1 MNKRTHILA
10 GVLAAAAVLMLGA
23 ASAKT
28 GLSAWKTQ
36 VGVRAAL
43 SLQDGRQLALQE
55 AALTVYRPA
64 VQAAEDAG
72 QAPAQTP
79 EANAAEES
87 AAAAD
92 NAQAPEKTAAPEPEP
107 AAASRAEDAQPAGE
121 AGTEPGTAEEAADAQ
136 AELLALAAPE
146 TAEPTALEPEAAEE
160 GRTESAEPE
169 QKSETT
175 EPEPLESA
183 EPQTNESAAP
193 EPTASEPAANDS
205 QPEPTPAEPAEPAL
219 QAAAPEGTP
228 VEVRQPEGLCAE
240 YPEVALQPGG
250 WAEYQVI
257 LVNEGA
263 VDAALLELE
272 IPDLPEG
279 VSCEGPELPESGLL
293 RAGEGWTLTWIVHCE
308 GESRTVAFSVTAR
321 LTQPPIAPAPSA
333 AYTIA
338 PGSGREEETP

>member
-1 MNKRTHILA
+1 MNA
-10 GVLAAAAVLMLGA
+10 ESNAE
-23 ASAKT
+23 S
-28 GLSAWKTQ
+28 
-36 VGVRAAL
+36 
-43 SLQDGRQLALQE
+43 
-55 AALTVYRPA
+55 TV
-64 VQAAEDAG
+64 
-72 QAPAQTP
+72 P
-79 EANAAEES
+79 EAEAV
-87 AAAAD
+87 
-92 NAQAPEKTAAPEPEP
+92 
-107 AAASRAEDAQPAGE
+107 GE
-121 AGTEPGTAEEAADAQ
+121 AE
-136 AELLALAAPE
+136 
-146 TAEPTALEPEAAEE
+146 AEP
-160 GRTESAEPE
+160 
-169 QKSETT
+169 
-175 EPEPLESA
+175 A
-183 EPQTNESAAP
+183 EPQAEEPAAP

-250 WAEYQVI
+250 WAEYRVV
-257 LVNEGA
+257 LVNKGTA
-263 VDAALLELE
+263 DAALLELE

>member
-64 VQAAEDAG
+64 VQAPEE
-72 QAPAQTP
+72 TP
-79 EANAAEES
+79 EANAAEKS
-87 AAAAD
+87 AATPD
-92 NAQAPEKTAAPEPEP
+92 NAPEPTTPEP
-107 AAASRAEDAQPAGE
+107 TETALPEDAPPAEETGSETGAGE
-121 AGTEPGTAEEAADAQ
+121 AAADAQ
-136 AELLALAAPE
+136 AQPQALAAPMNAE
-146 TAEPTALEPEAAEE
+146 SNAESTVPEAEAVGEAEAEP
-160 GRTESAEPE
+160 
-169 QKSETT
+169 
-175 EPEPLESA
+175 A
-183 EPQTNESAAP
+183 EPQAEEPAAP
-193 EPTASEPAANDS
+193 ELSELEPAANGS

-219 QAAAPEGTP
+219 QAAAPEGIP

-240 YPEVALQPGG
+240 YPEVTLQPGG
-250 WAEYQVI
+250 WAEYRVV
-257 LVNEGA
+257 LVNEGTA
-263 VDAALLELE
+263 DAALLELE

-293 RAGEGWTLTWIVHCE
+293 RAGERLTLTWIVHCE
-308 GESRTVAFSVTAR
+308 GEGRPVAFSVTAH
-321 LTQPPIAPAPSA
+321 LTQLPIAPAPSA

>member
-10 GVLAAAAVLMLGA
+10 GVLAAAAVLLLGA

-36 VGVRAAL
+36 VGVQAAL

-64 VQAAEDAG
+64 VQAPEE
-72 QAPAQTP
+72 TP
-79 EANAAEES
+79 KVNAAEKP
-87 AAAAD
+87 AATPD
-92 NAQAPEKTAAPEPEP
+92 NALEPAASAAPEPAETALP
-107 AAASRAEDAQPAGE
+107 EDAPPAEETGSETGAGE
-121 AGTEPGTAEEAADAQ
+121 AAADAQ
-136 AELLALAAPE
+136 AQPQALAAPMNAASNAE
-146 TAEPTALEPEAAEE
+146 STVPKAEAVGEAEAEP
-160 GRTESAEPE
+160 
-169 QKSETT
+169 
-175 EPEPLESA
+175 A
-183 EPQTNESAAP
+183 EPQAEEPAAP
-193 EPTASEPAANDS
+193 EPTASKPAANDS
-205 QPEPTPAEPAEPAL
+205 QPEPTPAEPAEAAL

-228 VEVRQPEGLCAE
+228 VEVRQPKGLCAE

-250 WAEYQVI
+250 WAEYQVV
-257 LVNEGA
+257 LVNEGTA
-263 VDAALLELE
+263 DAALLELE

>member
-10 GVLAAAAVLMLGA
+10 GVLTAAAVLLLGA
-23 ASAKT
+23 ASTKT

-43 SLQDGRQLALQE
+43 SLQDGRQLALQD

-64 VQAAEDAG
+64 VQAPEE
-72 QAPAQTP
+72 TP
-79 EANAAEES
+79 EANAAEEP
-87 AAAAD
+87 AATPD
-92 NAQAPEKTAAPEPEP
+92 NALEP
-107 AAASRAEDAQPAGE
+107 AA
-121 AGTEPGTAEEAADAQ
+121 
-136 AELLALAAPE
+136 
-146 TAEPTALEPEAAEE
+146 
-160 GRTESAEPE
+160 
-169 QKSETT
+169 
-175 EPEPLESA
+175 
-183 EPQTNESAAP
+183 SAAP
-193 EPTASEPAANDS
+193 EPTTPEPTETALPEDAPPAEETGSETGTREAAADAQAQPQALAVPMNAESNAESTVPEAEAVGEAEAEPAEPQAEEPAAPELSELEPAANDS
-205 QPEPTPAEPAEPAL
+205 QPEPTPAEPAESAL
-219 QAAAPEGTP
+219 QAAASEGTP

-263 VDAALLELE
+263 VDAALPELE

>member
-1 MNKRTHILA
+1 MNKRTHILTGA
-10 GVLAAAAVLMLGA
+10 LAAAAVLLLGA

-55 AALTVYRPA
+55 AAMTVYRPA
-64 VQAAEDAG
+64 VQAPEE
-72 QAPAQTP
+72 TP
-79 EANAAEES
+79 EANAAEKSE
-87 AAAAD
+87 ATPD
-92 NAQAPEKTAAPEPEP
+92 NALEP
-107 AAASRAEDAQPAGE
+107 AA
-121 AGTEPGTAEEAADAQ
+121 
-136 AELLALAAPE
+136 
-146 TAEPTALEPEAAEE
+146 
-160 GRTESAEPE
+160 
-169 QKSETT
+169 
-175 EPEPLESA
+175 
-183 EPQTNESAAP
+183 SAAP
-193 EPTASEPAANDS
+193 EPTTPEPTETALPEDAPPAEETGSETGTGEAAADAQAQPQALAAPMNAASNAESTVPEAEAVGEAEAEPAEPQAEEPAAPELSELEPAANDS
-205 QPEPTPAEPAEPAL
+205 QPGPTPAEPAEPAL

-263 VDAALLELE
+263 VDAALPELE

>member
-10 GVLAAAAVLMLGA
+10 GVLAAAAVLLLGA
-23 ASAKT
+23 ASTKT

-36 VGVRAAL
+36 VGVQAAL

-64 VQAAEDAG
+64 VQAPEE
-72 QAPAQTP
+72 TP
-79 EANAAEES
+79 KVNAAEKP
-87 AAAAD
+87 AATPD
-92 NAQAPEKTAAPEPEP
+92 NALEP
-107 AAASRAEDAQPAGE
+107 AA
-121 AGTEPGTAEEAADAQ
+121 
-136 AELLALAAPE
+136 
-146 TAEPTALEPEAAEE
+146 
-160 GRTESAEPE
+160 
-169 QKSETT
+169 
-175 EPEPLESA
+175 
-183 EPQTNESAAP
+183 SAAP
-193 EPTASEPAANDS
+193 EPTTPEPTETALPEDAPPAEETGSETGTGEAAADAPAQPQALAAPMNAESNAESTVPEAEAVGEAEAEPAEPQAEEPAAPELSEREPAANDS
-205 QPEPTPAEPAEPAL
+205 QPEPTPAEPAL
-219 QAAAPEGTP
+219 QAAALKGTP
-228 VEVRQPEGLCAE
+228 VEVRQPKGLCAE

-263 VDAALLELE
+263 VDAALPELE

-293 RAGEGWTLTWIVHCE
+293 RAGEGWTLTWSVYCE

>member
-10 GVLAAAAVLMLGA
+10 GVLTAAAVLLLGA
-23 ASAKT
+23 ASTKT

-64 VQAAEDAG
+64 VQAPEE
-72 QAPAQTP
+72 TP
-79 EANAAEES
+79 EANAAEKS
-87 AAAAD
+87 AATPD
-92 NAQAPEKTAAPEPEP
+92 NAPEP
-107 AAASRAEDAQPAGE
+107 AA
-121 AGTEPGTAEEAADAQ
+121 
-136 AELLALAAPE
+136 
-146 TAEPTALEPEAAEE
+146 
-160 GRTESAEPE
+160 
-169 QKSETT
+169 
-175 EPEPLESA
+175 
-183 EPQTNESAAP
+183 SAAP
-193 EPTASEPAANDS
+193 EPTTPEPAETALPEDAPPAEETGSETGTGEAAADAQAQPQALAAPMNAESNAESTVPEAEAVGEAEAEPTEPQAEEPAAPELSELEPAANDS

-240 YPEVALQPGG
+240 YPEVTLQPGG
-250 WAEYQVI
+250 WAEYRVV
-257 LVNEGA
+257 LVNEGTA
-263 VDAALLELE
+263 DAALLELE

-293 RAGEGWTLTWIVHCE
+293 RAGERLTLTWIVHCE

>member
-10 GVLAAAAVLMLGA
+10 GVLAAAAVLMLGS
-23 ASAKT
+23 ASTKT

-43 SLQDGRQLALQE
+43 SLQDRRQLALQE
-55 AALTVYRPA
+55 AVLTVYRPA
-64 VQAAEDAG
+64 VQAPEEM
-72 QAPAQTP
+72 P
-79 EANAAEES
+79 EANAAEEP
-87 AAAAD
+87 AATPD
-92 NAQAPEKTAAPEPEP
+92 NALEP
-107 AAASRAEDAQPAGE
+107 AA
-121 AGTEPGTAEEAADAQ
+121 
-136 AELLALAAPE
+136 
-146 TAEPTALEPEAAEE
+146 
-160 GRTESAEPE
+160 
-169 QKSETT
+169 
-175 EPEPLESA
+175 
-183 EPQTNESAAP
+183 SAAP
-193 EPTASEPAANDS
+193 EPTETALPEDAPPAEETGSETGAGEAAADAQAQPQALAAPMNAESNAESTVPEAEAVGEAEAEPAEPQAEEPAAPELSELKPAANGS

-263 VDAALLELE
+263 VDAALPELE

>member
-10 GVLAAAAVLMLGA
+10 GVLAAAVLMLGA

-64 VQAAEDAG
+64 VQAPEE
-72 QAPAQTP
+72 TP
-79 EANAAEES
+79 ETNAAEEP
-87 AAAAD
+87 AATPD
-92 NAQAPEKTAAPEPEP
+92 NALEP
-107 AAASRAEDAQPAGE
+107 AA
-121 AGTEPGTAEEAADAQ
+121 
-136 AELLALAAPE
+136 
-146 TAEPTALEPEAAEE
+146 
-160 GRTESAEPE
+160 
-169 QKSETT
+169 
-175 EPEPLESA
+175 
-183 EPQTNESAAP
+183 SAAP
-193 EPTASEPAANDS
+193 EPTTPEPTAPAQPEDAPPAEETGSETGTGEAAADAQAQPQALAAPMNAESNAESTVPEAEAVGEAEAEPAEPQAEEPAAPELSELGPAANGS
-205 QPEPTPAEPAEPAL
+205 QPEPTPAEPAAPAP

-240 YPEVALQPGG
+240 YPEVTLQPGG
-250 WAEYQVI
+250 WAEYRVV
-257 LVNEGA
+257 LVNEGTA
-263 VDAALLELE
+263 DAALLELE

-293 RAGEGWTLTWIVHCE
+293 RAGERLTLTWIVHCE

>member
-10 GVLAAAAVLMLGA
+10 GVLAAAAVLLLGA
-23 ASAKT
+23 ASTKT

-64 VQAAEDAG
+64 VQAPEE
-72 QAPAQTP
+72 TP
-79 EANAAEES
+79 KANAAEE
-87 AAAAD
+87 
-92 NAQAPEKTAAPEPEP
+92 P
-107 AAASRAEDAQPAGE
+107 AA
-121 AGTEPGTAEEAADAQ
+121 
-136 AELLALAAPE
+136 
-146 TAEPTALEPEAAEE
+146 
-160 GRTESAEPE
+160 
-169 QKSETT
+169 
-175 EPEPLESA
+175 
-183 EPQTNESAAP
+183 SAAP
-193 EPTASEPAANDS
+193 EPTTPEPTETALPEDAPPAEETGSETGTGEAAADAQAQPQALAAPMNAESNAESTVPEAEAVGEAEAEPAEPQAEEPAAPELSELEPAANGS

-228 VEVRQPEGLCAE
+228 VEVRQPEDLCAE

-263 VDAALLELE
+263 VDAALPELE

-308 GESRTVAFSVTAR
+308 GESRMVAFSVTAR

>member
-36 VGVRAAL
+36 VGVQAAL

-64 VQAAEDAG
+64 VQAPEE
-72 QAPAQTP
+72 TP
-79 EANAAEES
+79 EANAAEEP
-87 AAAAD
+87 AATPD
-92 NAQAPEKTAAPEPEP
+92 NALEP
-107 AAASRAEDAQPAGE
+107 AA
-121 AGTEPGTAEEAADAQ
+121 
-136 AELLALAAPE
+136 
-146 TAEPTALEPEAAEE
+146 
-160 GRTESAEPE
+160 
-169 QKSETT
+169 
-175 EPEPLESA
+175 
-183 EPQTNESAAP
+183 SAAP
-193 EPTASEPAANDS
+193 EPTTPEPTAPAQPEDAPPAEETGEEPGTVEEKAAAGAQAAPQALAAPMNAESNAESTVSEAEAVGEAEAEPAEPQPEEPAAPELSELEPAANDS
-205 QPEPTPAEPAEPAL
+205 QPEPTPAEPAESAL

-257 LVNEGA
+257 LVNEGTA
-263 VDAALLELE
+263 DAALPELE

-293 RAGEGWTLTWIVHCE
+293 RAGQRLTLTWIVHCE

>member
-23 ASAKT
+23 ASAKM

-36 VGVRAAL
+36 VGVQAAL

-64 VQAAEDAG
+64 VH
-72 QAPAQTP
+72 APEETP
-79 EANAAEES
+79 EANAAEKS
-87 AAAAD
+87 AATPD
-92 NAQAPEKTAAPEPEP
+92 NAPKP
-107 AAASRAEDAQPAGE
+107 AA
-121 AGTEPGTAEEAADAQ
+121 
-136 AELLALAAPE
+136 
-146 TAEPTALEPEAAEE
+146 
-160 GRTESAEPE
+160 
-169 QKSETT
+169 
-175 EPEPLESA
+175 
-183 EPQTNESAAP
+183 SAAP
-193 EPTASEPAANDS
+193 EPTTPEPTETALPEDAPPAEETGSETGAGEAAADAQAQPQALAAPMNAESNAESTVPEAEAVGEAEAEPAEPQAEEPAAPELSELEPAANDP
-205 QPEPTPAEPAEPAL
+205 QPEPET
-219 QAAAPEGTP
+219 AAPAPEGTP

-240 YPEVALQPGG
+240 YPEVTLQPGG
-250 WAEYQVI
+250 WAEYRVV
-257 LVNEGA
+257 LVNEGTA
-263 VDAALLELE
+263 DAALLELE

>member
-10 GVLAAAAVLMLGA
+10 GVLAAAAVLLLGA

-64 VQAAEDAG
+64 VQAPEE
-72 QAPAQTP
+72 TP
-79 EANAAEES
+79 EANAAEEP
-87 AAAAD
+87 AATPD
-92 NAQAPEKTAAPEPEP
+92 NAPEPAASAAPEPTTPEP
-107 AAASRAEDAQPAGE
+107 TETALPEDAPPAEETGSETGAGE
-121 AGTEPGTAEEAADAQ
+121 AAADVPAQ
-136 AELLALAAPE
+136 PQALAAPMN
-146 TAEPTALEPEAAEE
+146 AESNAESTVPEAEAVGEAEV
-160 GRTESAEPE
+160 EP
-169 QKSETT
+169 
-175 EPEPLESA
+175 A
-183 EPQTNESAAP
+183 EPQAEEPAAP
-193 EPTASEPAANDS
+193 EPTASEPAASDP
-205 QPEPTPAEPAEPAL
+205 QPEPTPAAPAP

-228 VEVRQPEGLCAE
+228 VEVSQPKGLCAE

-250 WAEYQVI
+250 WAEYQMV
-257 LVNEGA
+257 LVNEGTA
-263 VDAALLELE
+263 DAALLELE

>member
-10 GVLAAAAVLMLGA
+10 GVLAVAAVLLLGA

-36 VGVRAAL
+36 VGVQAAL

-64 VQAAEDAG
+64 VQAPEE
-72 QAPAQTP
+72 TP
-79 EANAAEES
+79 KANAAEKS
-87 AAAAD
+87 AATPD
-92 NAQAPEKTAAPEPEP
+92 NALEPAASAAPEPTETALP
-107 AAASRAEDAQPAGE
+107 EDAPPAEETGSETGAGE
-121 AGTEPGTAEEAADAQ
+121 AAADAQ
-136 AELLALAAPE
+136 AQPQALAAPMNAE
-146 TAEPTALEPEAAEE
+146 SNAESTVPKAEAVGEAEAEP
-160 GRTESAEPE
+160 
-169 QKSETT
+169 
-175 EPEPLESA
+175 A
-183 EPQTNESAAP
+183 EPQAEEPAAP

-205 QPEPTPAEPAEPAL
+205 QPEPTPAEPAKSAL

-228 VEVRQPEGLCAE
+228 VEVSQPEGLCAE

-250 WAEYQVI
+250 WAEYQVV
-257 LVNEGA
+257 LVNEGTA
-263 VDAALLELE
+263 DAALLELE

>member
-10 GVLAAAAVLMLGA
+10 GVLAAAAVLLLGA

-43 SLQDGRQLALQE
+43 SLQDGRQLALQD
-55 AALTVYRPA
+55 AAMTVYRPA
-64 VQAAEDAG
+64 VQA
-72 QAPAQTP
+72 PAQTP
-79 EANAAEES
+79 ETNAAEEP
-87 AAAAD
+87 AATPD
-92 NAQAPEKTAAPEPEP
+92 NALEP
-107 AAASRAEDAQPAGE
+107 AA
-121 AGTEPGTAEEAADAQ
+121 
-136 AELLALAAPE
+136 
-146 TAEPTALEPEAAEE
+146 
-160 GRTESAEPE
+160 
-169 QKSETT
+169 
-175 EPEPLESA
+175 
-183 EPQTNESAAP
+183 SAAP
-193 EPTASEPAANDS
+193 EPTTPEPTETALPEDAPPAEETGSETGTGEAAADAQAQPQALAAPMNAESNAESTVPEAEAVGEAEAEPAEPQAEEPAAPELSELEPAANDS
-205 QPEPTPAEPAEPAL
+205 QPEPTPAEPTESAL

-263 VDAALLELE
+263 VDAALPELE

-293 RAGEGWTLTWIVHCE
+293 RAGEGWTLTWSVHCE

-338 PGSGREEETP
+338 PGSGREETP

>member
-1 MNKRTHILA
+1 MNKRTHILTGA
-10 GVLAAAAVLMLGA
+10 LAAAAVLLLGA
-23 ASAKT
+23 ASVGT
-28 GLSAWKTQ
+28 GFSAWKTQ

-43 SLQDGRQLALQE
+43 SMQDGRQLALQE
-55 AALTVYRPA
+55 AALTVYQPA
-64 VQAAEDAG
+64 VQAAE
-72 QAPAQTP
+72 QTP
-79 EANAAEES
+79 EETPEAK
-87 AAAAD
+87 
-92 NAQAPEKTAAPEPEP
+92 APEEP
-107 AAASRAEDAQPAGE
+107 AATPDN
-121 AGTEPGTAEEAADAQ
+121 
-136 AELLALAAPE
+136 
-146 TAEPTALEPEAAEE
+146 ALEPAA
-160 GRTESAEPE
+160 
-169 QKSETT
+169 
-175 EPEPLESA
+175 
-183 EPQTNESAAP
+183 SAAP
-193 EPTASEPAANDS
+193 EPTETALPEDAPPAEETGSETGAGEAAADAQAQPQALAAPMNAESNAESIVPEAEAVGEAEAEPAEPQAEEPAAPELSELEPAANDS
-205 QPEPTPAEPAEPAL
+205 QPGPTPAEPAEPAL

-250 WAEYQVI
+250 WAEYQMI

-263 VDAALLELE
+263 VDAALPELE

-293 RAGEGWTLTWIVHCE
+293 RAGEGWTLTWSVHCE

>member
-10 GVLAAAAVLMLGA
+10 GVLAAAAVLLLGA

-43 SLQDGRQLALQE
+43 SLQDGRQLALQD
-55 AALTVYRPA
+55 AAMTVYRPA
-64 VQAAEDAG
+64 VQA
-72 QAPAQTP
+72 PAQTP
-79 EANAAEES
+79 ETNAAEEP
-87 AAAAD
+87 AATPD
-92 NAQAPEKTAAPEPEP
+92 NALEP
-107 AAASRAEDAQPAGE
+107 AA
-121 AGTEPGTAEEAADAQ
+121 
-136 AELLALAAPE
+136 
-146 TAEPTALEPEAAEE
+146 
-160 GRTESAEPE
+160 
-169 QKSETT
+169 
-175 EPEPLESA
+175 
-183 EPQTNESAAP
+183 SAAP
-193 EPTASEPAANDS
+193 EPTTPEPTETALPEDAPPAEETGSETGTGEAAADAQAQPQALAAPMNAESNAESTVPEAEAVGEAEAEPAEPQAEEPAAPELSELEPAANDS
-205 QPEPTPAEPAEPAL
+205 QPEPTPAEPTESAL

-263 VDAALLELE
+263 VDAALPELE

-293 RAGEGWTLTWIVHCE
+293 RAGQRLTLTWIVHCE

-338 PGSGREEETP
+338 PGSGREETP

>member
-10 GVLAAAAVLMLGA
+10 GVLTAAAVLLLGA
-23 ASAKT
+23 ASTKT

-36 VGVRAAL
+36 VGVQAAL
-43 SLQDGRQLALQE
+43 SLQDGRQLALQD
-55 AALTVYRPA
+55 AAMTVYRPA
-64 VQAAEDAG
+64 VQAPEE
-72 QAPAQTP
+72 TP
-79 EANAAEES
+79 ETNAAEE
-87 AAAAD
+87 
-92 NAQAPEKTAAPEPEP
+92 P
-107 AAASRAEDAQPAGE
+107 AA
-121 AGTEPGTAEEAADAQ
+121 
-136 AELLALAAPE
+136 
-146 TAEPTALEPEAAEE
+146 
-160 GRTESAEPE
+160 
-169 QKSETT
+169 
-175 EPEPLESA
+175 
-183 EPQTNESAAP
+183 SAAP
-193 EPTASEPAANDS
+193 EPTTPEPTETALPEDAPPAEETGSETGTGEAAADAQAQPQALAAPMNAESNAESTVPEAEAVGEAETEPAEPQAEEPAAPELSELEPAANGS
-205 QPEPTPAEPAEPAL
+205 QPGPTPAEPAL

-263 VDAALLELE
+263 VDAALPELE

>member
-10 GVLAAAAVLMLGA
+10 GVLATAAVLMLGA

-64 VQAAEDAG
+64 VQAPEE
-72 QAPAQTP
+72 TP
-79 EANAAEES
+79 ETNAAEKS
-87 AAAAD
+87 AATPD
-92 NAQAPEKTAAPEPEP
+92 NALEPAASAAPEPTTPEP
-107 AAASRAEDAQPAGE
+107 TETALPEDAPPAEETGSETGAGE
-121 AGTEPGTAEEAADAQ
+121 AAADAQ
-136 AELLALAAPE
+136 AQPQALAAPMNAE
-146 TAEPTALEPEAAEE
+146 SNAESTVPEAEAVGEAEAEPAESQAEE
-160 GRTESAEPE
+160 P
-169 QKSETT
+169 
-175 EPEPLESA
+175 
-183 EPQTNESAAP
+183 AAP
-193 EPTASEPAANDS
+193 EPTASEPAASDP
-205 QPEPTPAEPAEPAL
+205 QPEPTPAAPAP

-240 YPEVALQPGG
+240 YPEVTLQPGG
-250 WAEYQVI
+250 WAEYQVV
-257 LVNEGA
+257 LVNEGTA
-263 VDAALLELE
+263 DAALLELE

>member
-1 MNKRTHILA
+1 MNKRTHILTGA
-10 GVLAAAAVLMLGA
+10 LAAAAVLLLGA
-23 ASAKT
+23 ASVGT
-28 GLSAWKTQ
+28 GFSAWKTQ

-43 SLQDGRQLALQE
+43 SMQDGRQLALQE
-55 AALTVYRPA
+55 AALTVYQPA
-64 VQAAEDAG
+64 VQAAE
-72 QAPAQTP
+72 QTP
-79 EANAAEES
+79 EETPEAKAPEES

-92 NAQAPEKTAAPEPEP
+92 NAQAPEETAAPEP

-136 AELLALAAPE
+136 AELLAFAAPE

-160 GRTESAEPE
+160 GRTEAAEPE

-193 EPTASEPAANDS
+193 E
-205 QPEPTPAEPAEPAL
+205 QPEPET
-219 QAAAPEGTP
+219 QAAAPKGTP
-228 VEVRQPEGLCAE
+228 VEVSRPQGLCAE
-240 YPEVALQPGG
+240 YPEVTLQPGG
-250 WAEYQVI
+250 WAEYQVV
-257 LVNEGA
+257 LVNEGTA
-263 VDAALLELE
+263 DAALPELE

>member
-10 GVLAAAAVLMLGA
+10 GVLAAAAVLLLGA

-64 VQAAEDAG
+64 VQAPEE
-72 QAPAQTP
+72 TP
-79 EANAAEES
+79 EANAAEKS
-87 AAAAD
+87 AATPD
-92 NAQAPEKTAAPEPEP
+92 NAPEPTTPEP
-107 AAASRAEDAQPAGE
+107 TETALPEDAPPAEETGSETGTGE
-121 AGTEPGTAEEAADAQ
+121 AAADAQ
-136 AELLALAAPE
+136 AQPQALAAPMNAE
-146 TAEPTALEPEAAEE
+146 SNAESTVPEAEAVGEAEAEPTETQAEE
-160 GRTESAEPE
+160 P
-169 QKSETT
+169 
-175 EPEPLESA
+175 
-183 EPQTNESAAP
+183 AAP
-193 EPTASEPAANDS
+193 ELSELEPAANDS

-257 LVNEGA
+257 LVNEGV
-263 VDAALLELE
+263 VDAALPELE

-293 RAGEGWTLTWIVHCE
+293 RAGEGWTLTWSVHCE

>member
-10 GVLAAAAVLMLGA
+10 GVLAAAAVLLLGA

-64 VQAAEDAG
+64 VQAPEE
-72 QAPAQTP
+72 TP
-79 EANAAEES
+79 KANAAEKS
-87 AAAAD
+87 AATPD
-92 NAQAPEKTAAPEPEP
+92 NAPEP
-107 AAASRAEDAQPAGE
+107 AA
-121 AGTEPGTAEEAADAQ
+121 
-136 AELLALAAPE
+136 
-146 TAEPTALEPEAAEE
+146 
-160 GRTESAEPE
+160 
-169 QKSETT
+169 
-175 EPEPLESA
+175 
-183 EPQTNESAAP
+183 SAAP
-193 EPTASEPAANDS
+193 EPTTPEPTETALPEDAPPAEETGSETGAGEAAAGAQAQPQALAAPMNAESNAESTVPKAEAVGEAEAEPAEPQAEEPAAPELSELEPAANDS
-205 QPEPTPAEPAEPAL
+205 QPGPTPAEPAL
-219 QAAAPEGTP
+219 QAAAPEGIP

-240 YPEVALQPGG
+240 YPEVTLQPGG
-250 WAEYQVI
+250 WAEYRVV

-263 VDAALLELE
+263 ADAALPELE

-293 RAGEGWTLTWIVHCE
+293 RAGQRLTLTWIVHCE
-308 GESRTVAFSVTAR
+308 GESQTVAFSVTAR

>member
-10 GVLAAAAVLMLGA
+10 GVLAAAAVLLLGA

-43 SLQDGRQLALQE
+43 SLQDGRQLALQD
-55 AALTVYRPA
+55 AAMTVYRPA
-64 VQAAEDAG
+64 VQAPEE
-72 QAPAQTP
+72 TP
-79 EANAAEES
+79 EANAAEKS
-87 AAAAD
+87 AATPD
-92 NAQAPEKTAAPEPEP
+92 NALEP
-107 AAASRAEDAQPAGE
+107 AA
-121 AGTEPGTAEEAADAQ
+121 
-136 AELLALAAPE
+136 
-146 TAEPTALEPEAAEE
+146 
-160 GRTESAEPE
+160 
-169 QKSETT
+169 
-175 EPEPLESA
+175 
-183 EPQTNESAAP
+183 SAAP
-193 EPTASEPAANDS
+193 EPTTPEPTETALPEDAPPAEETGSETGAGEAAADVPAQPQALAAPMNAELTVLEPEPAQTTESNAAETPNPHEPAEPQAEEPAAPELSELEPAANDS
-205 QPEPTPAEPAEPAL
+205 QPEPTLAEPAESAL

-257 LVNEGA
+257 LVNKGA
-263 VDAALLELE
+263 VDAALPELE

>member
-10 GVLAAAAVLMLGA
+10 GVLAVAAVLLLGA

-64 VQAAEDAG
+64 VQAPEE
-72 QAPAQTP
+72 TP
-79 EANAAEES
+79 KANAAEEP
-87 AAAAD
+87 AATPD
-92 NAQAPEKTAAPEPEP
+92 NTLEP
-107 AAASRAEDAQPAGE
+107 AA
-121 AGTEPGTAEEAADAQ
+121 
-136 AELLALAAPE
+136 
-146 TAEPTALEPEAAEE
+146 
-160 GRTESAEPE
+160 
-169 QKSETT
+169 
-175 EPEPLESA
+175 
-183 EPQTNESAAP
+183 SAAP
-193 EPTASEPAANDS
+193 EPTTPEPAETALPEDAPPAEETGSETGTGEAAADAQAQPQALAVPMNAESNAESTVPEAEAVGEAEAEPAEPQAEEPAAPELSELEPAANDS

-219 QAAAPEGTP
+219 QAAAPEETP

-240 YPEVALQPGG
+240 YPEVTLQPGG
-250 WAEYQVI
+250 WAEYQVV
-257 LVNEGA
+257 LVNEGTA
-263 VDAALLELE
+263 DAALLELE

>member
-10 GVLAAAAVLMLGA
+10 GVLAAAAVLLLGA

-43 SLQDGRQLALQE
+43 SLQDGRQLALQD
-55 AALTVYRPA
+55 AAMTVYRPA
-64 VQAAEDAG
+64 VQAPEE
-72 QAPAQTP
+72 TP
-79 EANAAEES
+79 EANAAEKP
-87 AAAAD
+87 AATPD
-92 NAQAPEKTAAPEPEP
+92 NAPEP
-107 AAASRAEDAQPAGE
+107 AA
-121 AGTEPGTAEEAADAQ
+121 
-136 AELLALAAPE
+136 
-146 TAEPTALEPEAAEE
+146 
-160 GRTESAEPE
+160 
-169 QKSETT
+169 
-175 EPEPLESA
+175 
-183 EPQTNESAAP
+183 SAAP
-193 EPTASEPAANDS
+193 EPTTPEPTKTALPEDAPPAEETGSETGTGEAAADAQAQPQALAAPMNAESNAESIVPEAEAVGEAEAEPAEPQAEEPAAPELSKLEPAANDS
-205 QPEPTPAEPAEPAL
+205 QPEPTPAEPAEPAEPAL

-240 YPEVALQPGG
+240 YPEVTLQPGG
-250 WAEYQVI
+250 WAEYQVV
-257 LVNEGA
+257 LVNEGTA
-263 VDAALLELE
+263 DAALLELE

-293 RAGEGWTLTWIVHCE
+293 RAGERLTLTWIVHCE
-308 GESRTVAFSVTAR
+308 GESQAVAFSVTAR

>member
-10 GVLAAAAVLMLGA
+10 GVLTAAAVLMLGA

-64 VQAAEDAG
+64 VQAPEE
-72 QAPAQTP
+72 TP
-79 EANAAEES
+79 EANAAEEP
-87 AAAAD
+87 AATPD
-92 NAQAPEKTAAPEPEP
+92 NALEP
-107 AAASRAEDAQPAGE
+107 AA
-121 AGTEPGTAEEAADAQ
+121 
-136 AELLALAAPE
+136 
-146 TAEPTALEPEAAEE
+146 
-160 GRTESAEPE
+160 
-169 QKSETT
+169 
-175 EPEPLESA
+175 
-183 EPQTNESAAP
+183 SAAP
-193 EPTASEPAANDS
+193 EPTEMALPEDAPPAEETGSETGAGEAAADAQAQPQALAAPMNAESNAESTVPEAEAVGEAEAEPAEPQAEEPAAPELSELEPAANDS
-205 QPEPTPAEPAEPAL
+205 QPGPTPAEPAEPAL

-257 LVNEGA
+257 LVNKGA
-263 VDAALLELE
+263 VDAALPELE

-279 VSCEGPELPESGLL
+279 VSCEGPEMPESGLL

>member
-10 GVLAAAAVLMLGA
+10 GVLTAAAVLLLGA
-23 ASAKT
+23 ASTKT

-36 VGVRAAL
+36 VGVQAAL

-55 AALTVYRPA
+55 AALTVYQPA
-64 VQAAEDAG
+64 VQAAE
-72 QAPAQTP
+72 QTP
-79 EANAAEES
+79 EETPEAKAPEES

-92 NAQAPEKTAAPEPEP
+92 NAQAPEETAAPEP

-121 AGTEPGTAEEAADAQ
+121 AAAEEAADAQ
-136 AELLALAAPE
+136 AERLALAAPE

-160 GRTESAEPE
+160 GRTEAAEPE

-175 EPEPLESA
+175 GPEPLESA

-193 EPTASEPAANDS
+193 E
-205 QPEPTPAEPAEPAL
+205 QPESET
-219 QAAAPEGTP
+219 QAAAPKGTP
-228 VEVRQPEGLCAE
+228 VEVSRPQGLCAE

-263 VDAALLELE
+263 VDAALPELE

-308 GESRTVAFSVTAR
+308 GESRTVAFSVTAH
-321 LTQPPIAPAPSA
+321 LTQLPIAPAPSA
-333 AYTIA
+333 AYTIV

>member
-10 GVLAAAAVLMLGA
+10 GVLAAAAVLLLGA
-23 ASAKT
+23 ASTKT

-64 VQAAEDAG
+64 VQAPEE
-72 QAPAQTP
+72 TP
-79 EANAAEES
+79 KVNAAEKP
-87 AAAAD
+87 AATPD
-92 NAQAPEKTAAPEPEP
+92 NALEP
-107 AAASRAEDAQPAGE
+107 AA
-121 AGTEPGTAEEAADAQ
+121 
-136 AELLALAAPE
+136 
-146 TAEPTALEPEAAEE
+146 
-160 GRTESAEPE
+160 
-169 QKSETT
+169 
-175 EPEPLESA
+175 
-183 EPQTNESAAP
+183 SAAP
-193 EPTASEPAANDS
+193 EPTETALPEDAPPAEETGSETGTGEAAADAQAQPQALAAPMNAESNAESTVPEAEAVGEAEAEPAEPQAEEPAAPELSELKPAANGS

-263 VDAALLELE
+263 VDAALPELE

-338 PGSGREEETP
+338 PGSGLEEETP

>member
-1 MNKRTHILA
+1 MNKRTHILT
-10 GVLAAAAVLMLGA
+10 GVLAAAAVLLLGA
-23 ASAKT
+23 ASVGT
-28 GLSAWKTQ
+28 GFSAWKTQ

-43 SLQDGRQLALQE
+43 SMQDGRQLALQE

-64 VQAAEDAG
+64 VQAPEE
-72 QAPAQTP
+72 TP
-79 EANAAEES
+79 EANAAEKS
-87 AAAAD
+87 AATPD
-92 NAQAPEKTAAPEPEP
+92 NALEPTTPEP
-107 AAASRAEDAQPAGE
+107 AETALPEDAPPAEETGSETGAGE
-121 AGTEPGTAEEAADAQ
+121 AAADAQ
-136 AELLALAAPE
+136 AQPQALAAPMNAE
-146 TAEPTALEPEAAEE
+146 SNAESTGPEAEAVGEAEAEP
-160 GRTESAEPE
+160 
-169 QKSETT
+169 
-175 EPEPLESA
+175 A
-183 EPQTNESAAP
+183 EPQAEEPAAP
-193 EPTASEPAANDS
+193 ELSELGPAANGS

-250 WAEYQVI
+250 WAEYQVV

-263 VDAALLELE
+263 VDAALPELE

>member
-1 MNKRTHILA
+1 MNKRTHILTGA
-10 GVLAAAAVLMLGA
+10 LAAAAVLLLGA
-23 ASAKT
+23 ASVGT
-28 GLSAWKTQ
+28 GFSAWKTQ

-43 SLQDGRQLALQE
+43 SMQDGRQLALQE
-55 AALTVYRPA
+55 AALTVYQPA
-64 VQAAEDAG
+64 VQAAE
-72 QAPAQTP
+72 QTP
-79 EANAAEES
+79 EETPEAKAPEES

-92 NAQAPEKTAAPEPEP
+92 NAQAPEETAAPEPEP

-160 GRTESAEPE
+160 GRTEAAEPE

-175 EPEPLESA
+175 GPEPLESA

-193 EPTASEPAANDS
+193 EEI
-205 QPEPTPAEPAEPAL
+205 
-219 QAAAPEGTP
+219 P
-228 VEVRQPEGLCAE
+228 VEVSRPQGLCAE
-240 YPEVALQPGG
+240 YPEVTLQPGG
-250 WAEYQVI
+250 WAEYQVV
-257 LVNEGA
+257 LVNEGTA
-263 VDAALLELE
+263 DAALPELE

-279 VSCEGPELPESGLL
+279 LHCDPPELPESRLL
-293 RAGEGWTLTWIVHCE
+293 RAGERLTLTWIVHCE
-308 GESRTVAFSVTAR
+308 GEGRPVAFSVTAH
-321 LTQPPIAPAPSA
+321 LTPLPIAPAPSA

>member
-10 GVLAAAAVLMLGA
+10 GVLAAAAVLLLGA

-28 GLSAWKTQ
+28 GLSAWKTK

-43 SLQDGRQLALQE
+43 SLQDGRQLALQD

-64 VQAAEDAG
+64 VQA
-72 QAPAQTP
+72 PAQTP
-79 EANAAEES
+79 ETNAAEEP
-87 AAAAD
+87 AATPD
-92 NAQAPEKTAAPEPEP
+92 NALEP
-107 AAASRAEDAQPAGE
+107 AA
-121 AGTEPGTAEEAADAQ
+121 
-136 AELLALAAPE
+136 
-146 TAEPTALEPEAAEE
+146 
-160 GRTESAEPE
+160 
-169 QKSETT
+169 
-175 EPEPLESA
+175 
-183 EPQTNESAAP
+183 SAAP
-193 EPTASEPAANDS
+193 EPTTPEPTETALPEDAPPAEETGSETGTGEAAADAQAQPQALAAPMNAESNAESTVPEAEAVGEAEAEPAEPQAEEPAAPELSELEPAANDS
-205 QPEPTPAEPAEPAL
+205 QPEPTPAEPAL

-250 WAEYQVI
+250 WVEYQVI

-263 VDAALLELE
+263 VDAALPELE

>member
-64 VQAAEDAG
+64 VQAPEE
-72 QAPAQTP
+72 TP
-79 EANAAEES
+79 EANAAEEP
-87 AAAAD
+87 AATPD
-92 NAQAPEKTAAPEPEP
+92 NALEP
-107 AAASRAEDAQPAGE
+107 AA
-121 AGTEPGTAEEAADAQ
+121 
-136 AELLALAAPE
+136 
-146 TAEPTALEPEAAEE
+146 
-160 GRTESAEPE
+160 
-169 QKSETT
+169 
-175 EPEPLESA
+175 
-183 EPQTNESAAP
+183 SAAP
-193 EPTASEPAANDS
+193 EPTETALPEDAPPAEETGSETGAGEAAADAQAQPQALAAPMNAESNAESTVPEAEAVGEAEAEPAEPQAEEPAAPELSEQEPAANDS

-263 VDAALLELE
+263 VDAALPELE

-293 RAGEGWTLTWIVHCE
+293 RAGEGWTLTWSVHCE

>member
-1 MNKRTHILA
+1 MNKRTHILTGA
-10 GVLAAAAVLMLGA
+10 LAAAAVLLLGA

-43 SLQDGRQLALQE
+43 SMQDGRQLALQE

-79 EANAAEES
+79 EANAAEEP
-87 AAAAD
+87 AATPD
-92 NAQAPEKTAAPEPEP
+92 NALEP
-107 AAASRAEDAQPAGE
+107 AA
-121 AGTEPGTAEEAADAQ
+121 
-136 AELLALAAPE
+136 
-146 TAEPTALEPEAAEE
+146 
-160 GRTESAEPE
+160 
-169 QKSETT
+169 
-175 EPEPLESA
+175 
-183 EPQTNESAAP
+183 SAAP
-193 EPTASEPAANDS
+193 EPTTPEPTETALPEDAPPAEETGSETGTGEAAADAQAQPQALAAPMNAESNAESTVPEAEAVGEAEAEPAEPQAEEPAAPELSELEPAANDS

-263 VDAALLELE
+263 VDAALPELE
-272 IPDLPEG
+272 IPNLPEG
-279 VSCEGPELPESGLL
+279 LHCEPTELPESGLL
-293 RAGEGWTLTWIVHCE
+293 RAGQRLTLTWIVHCE